1 VENNHSIQIYKGSK
15 IRHILISF
23 LTSILFVG
31 FFVFAWSSIRHQ
43 PPLIPVLIVT
53 VIGVTF
59 LSAKRATNQYDIVFK
74 DGIVEGPILQ
84 GKVISRGTIP
94 VDQNNKIKKHF
105 HPLMGNTLIIHCNQK
120 SMILLWPYLSL
131 RQINSIS
138 EEISRKCLPS

>member
-105 HPLMGNTLIIHCNQK
+105 HPLMGNTDIAPKKWTQN
-120 SMILLWPYLSL
+120 
-131 RQINSIS
+131 
-138 EEISRKCLPS
+138 